1 MSRLGLDSRLCTNDN
16 HNTGITLALHFPR
29 NVGYNFQIGAND
41 DDSRTLSAAIS
52 GSLFRT
58 TSAETSLYRLVG
70 RPLTIMYPPYATNRF
85 RRNSAAWHEAIAG
98 ALQKWLIATGR
109 ITTDATTTFLARNI
123 TYRDALTGERIGG
136 FNTTSDDTWLPD
148 GAYRYDEAHRYDI
161 NYTCARTDCPNRQGW
176 CAP

>member
-16 HNTGITLALHFPR
+16 HKGITLYLQFPR

-41 DDSRTLSAAIS
+41 DDSRTLSAAIA
-52 GSLFRT
+52 GSIFRT
-58 TSAETSLYRLVG
+58 SSAETSLYRLVG

-85 RRNSAAWHEAIAG
+85 RRNGDAWHEAIAG
-98 ALQKWLIATGR
+98 ALQKWLIATGQ
-109 ITTDATTTFLARNI
+109 IPADATTTFLARNF

-136 FNTTSDDTWLPD
+136 FGTISDGAWLPQ
-148 GAYRYDEAHRYDI
+148 GVHLYEEHRHDI